1 MNRKFFCQKLK
12 QARQQAGIKQEDAA
26 KHLDIAVSGISAI
39 ENGSRKIDI
48 LELKILSELYKKD
61 LNWFIEESDEKQQC
75 STLKY
80 ALDLLKKT
88 DEKHQKAVAYAIIGF
103 LKNGDLLEN
112 AEK

>member
-1 MNRKFFCQKLK
+1 MNRQFFCRKLK
-12 QARQQAGIKQEDAA
+12 EARQQAGIKQEDAA
-26 KHLDIAVSGISAI
+26 KQLDIAVSGMSAI

-61 LNWFIEESDEKQQC
+61 LNWFIEEGGEKPEC
-75 STLKY
+75 TTLKY

>member
-1 MNRKFFCQKLK
+1 MNRQFLCQKLK
-12 QARQQAGIKQEDAA
+12 EARQQTGIKQEDAA

-61 LNWFIEESDEKQQC
+61 LNWFIEESGEKEQ
-75 STLKY
+75 SATLKY
-80 ALDLLKKT
+80 ALELLKKT